1 MTVGPDSFCD
11 VSMIAPHRVDPAW
24 ASQKVPHPIWLDGIG
39 GHTALDT
46 IVEVPL
52 QLQWGAPTDTLFM
65 YVGPTPPEVDIILGR
80 DAMNDLGGIID
91 CGSSRFFSKA
101 HQLDIPM
108 DSIASNQSRVTSNP
122 ITIMATSSG
131 CSLAYCTFR
140 NLGFTVKHWYAVDSD
155 ELCRNVAASIVPTS
169 ILTHIAPHDVTQL
182 PNWVNNLHVDFHLDT
197 SPCQPFSRARR
208 NPPGFGDKLRTA
220 PARHA
225 AALYN
230 RLRKVNPSIHHLVEN
245 VQFHHALQSDKTK
258 FEEMWS
264 STFVPL
270 NASDYGSPSSRPR
283 QYLAN
288 FTDLSKLPT
297 RPSLPPH
304 LVMDHGHHPQSAVMP
319 CVVATADTHN
329 PPCSYPPKS
338 KTLFPVSVEVM
349 ERLQGWP
356 TNITAIAPDLS

>member
-1 MTVGPDSFCD
+1 MIAPPRCRILHLDPCSSDAYVTFDPAWPHFRKPHWTAWVAIKLDALVLCLLPVLGCVLTPLSWINSAIPRIRQHQRVLLSLLLLMLISWLTLPADAIPAHHADSDQFYPTHRPNPDQQPRGKACPGAGASGNVGVFNSFLPSGARVTVGPDSFCD

-52 QLQWGAPTDTLFM
+52 QLQWNAPIDTLFM

-169 ILTHIAPHDVTQL
+169 ALTHIAPHDVTQL

-197 SPCQPFSRARR
+197 SP
-208 NPPGFGDKLRTA
+208 
-220 PARHA
+220 
-225 AALYN
+225 
-230 RLRKVNPSIHHLVEN
+230 
-245 VQFHHALQSDKTK
+245 
-258 FEEMWS
+258 
-264 STFVPL
+264 
-270 NASDYGSPSSRPR
+270 
-283 QYLAN
+283 
-288 FTDLSKLPT
+288 
-297 RPSLPPH
+297 
-304 LVMDHGHHPQSAVMP
+304 
-319 CVVATADTHN
+319 
-329 PPCSYPPKS
+329 
-338 KTLFPVSVEVM
+338 
-349 ERLQGWP
+349 
-356 TNITAIAPDLS
+356 